1 MFSGDG
7 LLTIIVYDEK
17 RCGGYF
23 KVGIHGGGQV
33 QVVIDR
39 DNSKHLQYFNNG

>member
-17 RCGGYF
+17 RRGGYF
-23 KVGIHGGGQV
+23 KVGIYRGWGSTSRYG
-33 QVVIDR
+33 
-39 DNSKHLQYFNNG
+39 